1 MLLPV
6 PAHLAERDAGRR
18 GRIAHHVIDG
28 DALGEERLHHRVPAG
43 IVPDAADQR
52 HPRSETRRRYRLVRA
67 LAAGSLLEEV
77 AVDRLARQRQA
88 RPADQIIH
96 VGLSDD
102 DDVEGASVH
111 RMTSLKHYIPVG
123 KLSGGSSGVQRST
136 RSSGSTAR
144 VRSRWTMASNWSA
157 TRTLK

>member
-1 MLLPV
+1 MFLQPVLLRIHWYSRLLPSTQTSYSFFFFND
-6 PAHLAERDAGRR
+6 PPTPEIYPLPLP
-18 GRIAHHVIDG
+18 
-28 DALGEERLHHRVPAG
+28 DALPFS
-43 IVPDAADQR
+43 
-52 HPRSETRRRYRLVRA
+52 PRSETRRRYRLVRA

-102 DDVEGASVH
+102 DDVEGAGVH
-111 RMTSLKHYIPVG
+111 RMTLLKHYIPVG